1 MLAIVKEKGTM
12 VYMEY
17 AKAEIR
23 LAGSLENTVV
33 KNVSAPEI
41 AVLRM
46 IHGEDAVVNVS
57 YSHSD
62 AEVTQKSERERLSKF
77 YNPGVVEKLFPGA
90 IGRLATT
97 LAEVGIAVEVEAP
110 AKPSKSKG

>member
-1 MLAIVKEKGTM
+1 MLAIVKHAGTI

-41 AVLRM
+41 AVLRQ
-46 IHGEDAVVNVS
+46 IHGDDSVVNAI

-62 AEVTQKSERERLSKF
+62 SEVTQKSERERLSKF

-110 AKPSKSKG
+110 VKPSKSKA

>member
-1 MLAIVKEKGTM
+1 
-12 VYMEY
+12 MEY

-41 AVLRM
+41 AVLRQ
-46 IHGEDAVVNVS
+46 IHGDDSVVNAI

-62 AEVTQKSERERLSKF
+62 SEVTQKSERERLSKF

-90 IGRLATT
+90 IGKLATT
-97 LAEVGIAVEVEAP
+97 LSEVGIEVEAP
-110 AKPSKSKG
+110 AKPSKSKV

>member
-1 MLAIVKEKGTM
+1 LLAIVKEKGTM

-110 AKPSKSKG
+110 AKTSKSKG

>member
-1 MLAIVKEKGTM
+1 
-12 VYMEY
+12 MEY

-41 AVLRM
+41 AVLRQ
-46 IHGEDAVVNVS
+46 IHGEDAVVNAI

-62 AEVTQKSERERLSKF
+62 SEVTQKAERERLSKF

-90 IGRLATT
+90 IGKLATT
-97 LAEVGIAVEVEAP
+97 LSEVGVEVETP
-110 AKPSKSKG
+110 AKPSKSKA